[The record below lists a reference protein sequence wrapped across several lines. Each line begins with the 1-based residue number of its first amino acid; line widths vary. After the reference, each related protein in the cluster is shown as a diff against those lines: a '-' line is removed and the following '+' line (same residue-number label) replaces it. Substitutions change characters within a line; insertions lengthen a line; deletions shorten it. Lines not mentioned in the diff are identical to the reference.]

1 MALSLVGRPLLA
13 DRSRIRARAHDIDG
27 LVAQLGGSWG
37 VRIGNFDGSPM
48 PDVSG
53 VTGAAPVW
61 LEIMSYLHR
70 GRPVQ
75 PPRLPA
81 GVVTADVHFTPAVE
95 PARRE
100 YYLAGTESMDV
111 RLPDRTDRQVARIA
125 YPGRGAILALDPD
138 IPAGHERVFFEIA
151 PASDD
156 YVVRI
161 DDTLVSAHSGWQPV
175 PGRHRAALLDRHGAV
190 LDQTE
195 FEVRGAP
202 LRSASGDA
210 N

>member
-1 MALSLVGRPLLA
+1 
-13 DRSRIRARAHDIDG
+13 

-70 GRPVQ
+70 GRPGQ
-75 PPRLPA
+75 PPRSPA
-81 GVVTADVHFTPAVE
+81 GVATADVNFTPAVE
-95 PARRE
+95 APRRE
-100 YYLAGTESMDV
+100 YYLMGTESADV
-111 RLPDRTDRQVARIA
+111 RMKAHTGHPWPAPLASIRSAPDRADRQVARIS
-125 YPGRGAILALDPD
+125 YPGRGAILAIDPD
-138 IPAGHERVFFEIA
+138 IPLGHERVFFEIT
-151 PASDD
+151 PAGDD

-161 DDTLVSAHSGWQPV
+161 DDETLASAQASWQPR
-175 PGRHRAALLDRHGAV
+175 PGHHRVELMDRYGVV

-195 FEVRGAP
+195 FEVRGGP
-202 LRSASGDA
+202 LLSAVSDGH
-210 N
+210 